1 MHSRFVE
8 LSVRASGYGCTRAVW
23 RTALVFS
30 ACLNSEMVAHESF
43 NSTVPR
49 NYQDKCDMS
58 HFPNPSKVRP
68 SNTVQQGFTLW
79 ARRMDIRG
87 WFTGRV
93 EQTETKINTN
103 CGYKHDKT
111 THVLKKTLINDNVSF
126 ASTYILRSEHF
137 KALTKSGQS
146 SAIADHTIST
156 GHNIKWDHFEI
167 LATGR
172 SDVH

>member
-111 THVLKKTLINDNVSF
+111 THVLKKLWLMTTFRLPQHTSSEVNISKHSRRVVNHQPLRIIPFQLD
-126 ASTYILRSEHF
+126 TILN
-137 KALTKSGQS
+137 G
-146 SAIADHTIST
+146 TIL
-156 GHNIKWDHFEI
+156 KF
-167 LATGR
+167 
-172 SDVH
+172 